1 MRLVMGEVEMEVEG
15 GGERFQYVAAPFHS
29 HIEVLLD
36 LVRDEGVRRDEGGR

>member
-1 MRLVMGEVEMEVEG
+1 MRLVMGEVEMEVE

-36 LVRDEGVRRDEGGR
+36 LVRKEGLRRDEGGR